1 MATYE
6 NFESLP
12 VWQDSIELCDLIY
25 NATENEHFFKDF
37 ALKDFALK
45 DQIRRAVISI
55 SSNIAEG
62 YERDSMRQR
71 IYFLLIAKGSCGE
84 VRSQLEI
91 AKRRNYINE
100 ELSVELI
107 EKCFSVSKQL
117 KGFMNYLEG
126 RKIK

>member
-12 VWQDSIELCDLIY
+12 VWQASIELCDLIY
-25 NATENEHFFKDF
+25 NATENEHFF
-37 ALKDFALK
+37 KDFALK

-71 IYFLLIAKGSCGE
+71 VYFLLIAKGSCGE

-91 AKRRNYINE
+91 AKRRKYISDE
-100 ELSVELI
+100 SFTELI

-117 KGFMNYLEG
+117 KGFMNYLNNVT
-126 RKIK
+126 K

>member
-12 VWQDSIELCDLIY
+12 VWQESIELCDLIY
-25 NATENEHFFKDF
+25 NATENEHFF
-37 ALKDFALK
+37 KDFALK

-71 IYFLLIAKGSCGE
+71 VYFLLIAKGSCGE

-91 AKRRNYINE
+91 AKRRKYISDE
-100 ELSVELI
+100 SFTELI

-117 KGFMNYLEG
+117 KGFMNYLNNVT
-126 RKIK
+126 K